1 MIENY
6 RIEIELSKVKLTK
19 LLVVSIL
26 FLSGGLW
33 ILITNPQVSNP
44 IFNNPISKSIASYGG
59 VSMGLCGIYFFT
71 KKLFDKNYGL
81 VIDEQGICD
90 NSSIFNFGPIPWS
103 DISNVYEYSIQAS
116 IASKQRFV
124 TVEISNQEKYISKQT
139 NVIKRK
145 LLTLTSKSH
154 GLKLNISANG
164 LKIKH
169 PELLKIM
176 TEAFEQYKNTA

>member
-1 MIENY
+1 MTENNS
-6 RIEIELSKVKLTK
+6 IEIELSKIKLTK
-19 LLVVSIL
+19 LLVFSIL

-33 ILITNPQVSNP
+33 ILISNPQVSNP
-44 IFNNPISKSIASYGG
+44 IFNNAISKSIASYGG
-59 VSMGLCGIYFFT
+59 IFMGLFGIFFFT

-90 NSSIFNFGPIPWS
+90 NSSIVNFGLIHWS

-124 TVEISNQEKYISKQT
+124 TVEISNHDKYISKQT

-145 LLTLTSKSH
+145 LLTLTAKSH

-169 PELLKIM
+169 TELLKIM
-176 TEAFEQYKNTA
+176 TDAFEKYKNAA